1 MGESPGGSSLTLSLP
16 NRGVLLGFLGVE
28 DLLGAAEAA
37 DRSGHFDGVSVG
49 DNLLE
54 KPRLEVIALLGAL
67 AARTRRVRLHVGC
80 LSTFIIRDPILFAIQ
95 WASLDIISGG
105 RMDLAVCI
113 GGGDPRELGPYGVAR
128 GDRVPRLTETMEVV
142 RRLWREDAV
151 TFHGRFHRLDGVR
164 ALPKPVQAPPPIYL
178 SSAPDPDG
186 SPDLVD
192 RMLGRALEHADGW
205 HPTGLTPDQF
215 RKLRER
221 LEVLAAER
229 GRDLSRFSVGCGSL
243 VNIQRDPAKA
253 RSEAEDYVRRYWPDT
268 HGPRSFDR
276 LISGPPEAVVAGLL
290 RYWDAGCRHL
300 SIRIGAVRYEG
311 QIPLLLEEVMPRLRE
326 AIAARAA

>member
-1 MGESPGGSSLTLSLP
+1 MEESPGRSSLTLSLP
-16 NRGVLLGFLGVE
+16 NRGVLLGFLGVD
-28 DLLGAAEAA
+28 DLLDAAEAA

-54 KPRLEVIALLGAL
+54 KPRLEVVALLGAL

-95 WASLDIISGG
+95 WASLDVISGG

-113 GGGDPRELGPYGVAR
+113 GGGDPRELGPYGVVR
-128 GDRVPRLTETMEVV
+128 GERVPRLVETMEVV

-151 TFHGRFHRLDGVR
+151 THHGRFHHLDGVR
-164 ALPKPVQAPPPIYL
+164 ALPKPVQLPPPIYL

-186 SPDLVD
+186 PPELID

-215 RKLRER
+215 RRLRER
-221 LEVLAAER
+221 LEVLAVKQ

-243 VNIQRDPAKA
+243 VNIQQDPEKA

-268 HGPRSFDR
+268 YGPRSFDR

-290 RYWDAGCRHL
+290 RYWDSGCRHL

-311 QIPLLLEEVMPRLRE
+311 QIPLLLGEVMPRLRE